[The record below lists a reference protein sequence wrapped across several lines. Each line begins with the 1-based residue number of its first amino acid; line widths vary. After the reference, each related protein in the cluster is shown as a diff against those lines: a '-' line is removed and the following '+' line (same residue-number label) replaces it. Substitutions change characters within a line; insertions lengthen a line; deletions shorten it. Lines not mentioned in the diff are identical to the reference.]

1 MSPEQLS
8 RRKAIA
14 ALSATAAVVLAGDPL
29 REPEAGFS
37 WPDGKLCRADLFRH
51 RPERRALR
59 RRRRLPA
66 PRCHG
71 GTPARRSVG
80 AQISCRRI
88 QPSRSNLPDTGRRTR
103 RHALEVQMLHGGDLL
118 RFSRKPIFT
127 CRLSG
132 TQCNHRPVDRQGR
145 SYPLRAI
152 SICPNRPRPVR
163 VPIHGQV
170 HHRAFDRHRRLRGS
184 HRVGR

>member
-14 ALSATAAVVLAGDPL
+14 ALSATAAVVLAGDRSANRKPAFHGRTENCAGPTYSATGPNAELYGADEGYPL
-29 REPEAGFS
+29 PDVMEA
-37 WPDGKLCRADLFRH
+37 
-51 RPERRALR
+51 R
-59 RRRRLPA
+59 RRGDPWEPKYRVAAFSHLD
-66 PRCHG
+66 
-71 GTPARRSVG
+71 
-80 AQISCRRI
+80 QIY
-88 QPSRSNLPDTGRRTR
+88 PT
-103 RHALEVQMLHGGDLL
+103 